1 METAVAKIL
10 VVDDDKGIRD
20 ILEIILAQEGYDVT
34 SLEDG
39 VKALAKCRKQ
49 KFDLIIT
56 DLKMPK
62 MDGIEFLKAVREI
75 SPESLV
81 ILITAYAS
89 GESAVKAMQEGAYDY
104 LEKDFDIE
112 DLKRLVQNALE
123 KKGLKKGEA
132 DFAKEIEDTASF
144 RGMIGKSRE
153 MQKVYATVKKVS
165 STLANIM
172 VLGESGTGK
181 ELVARAIH
189 DSSPRA
195 QQPFVVINCGGI
207 PENLLESELFGYMKG
222 SFTGAHSD
230 KPGLFEV
237 AHGGTIFLD
246 EIAELPPL
254 LQVKLLRAV
263 QEKSFR
269 RIGGTE
275 DIKVDVRIISATNKN
290 LEDKVKDGSFREDL
304 YYRLNVI
311 PLNIPPLRNR
321 KDDIPL
327 LTKHLINKYSLEFG
341 KEIRNISSYAM
352 ELLMEYP
359 FPGNIRELENIIER
373 SIALET
379 SNIIL
384 PENLV
389 LHSNI
394 PIAERTLAQF
404 DIPDGGL
411 DLNEEMA
418 KIEKIFIEK
427 ALQKAGGSKKKTA
440 ELLRITVDSLQYRT
454 EKLDMR

>member
-1 METAVAKIL
+1 METVVAKIL

-20 ILEIILAQEGYDVT
+20 ILEIILSQEGYDVT
-34 SLEDG
+34 CMEDG
-39 VKALAKCRKQ
+39 VKALAKCRRQ
-49 KFDLIIT
+49 KYDLIIT

-62 MDGIEFLKAVREI
+62 MDGIEFLKAVKEV

-104 LEKDFDIE
+104 LEKDFDVE
-112 DLKRLVQNALE
+112 DLKIVVQKALE
-123 KKGLKKGEA
+123 KKGLKKDDA
-132 DFAKEIEDTASF
+132 DFMREIEDAASF

-153 MQKVYATVKKVS
+153 MQKVYATVKKVA

-189 DSSPRA
+189 DSSPRSDK
-195 QQPFVVINCGGI
+195 PFVVINCGGI

-222 SFTGAHSD
+222 SFTGAHTD

-254 LQVKLLRAV
+254 LQVKLLRAA

-269 RIGGTE
+269 RIGGTD
-275 DIKVDVRIISATNKN
+275 DIKVNVRIISATNKN
-290 LEDKVKDGSFREDL
+290 LEEKVRDGSFREDL

-321 KDDIPL
+321 KEDIPL
-327 LTKHLINKYSLEFG
+327 LTRHLIDKYSREFG

-359 FPGNIRELENIIER
+359 FPGNVRELENIIER

-394 PIAERTLAQF
+394 PIAERTLSQF
-404 DIPDGGL
+404 EIPDGGL

-427 ALQKAGGSKKKTA
+427 ALQKTGGAKKKTA